1 MKKNKRA
8 DFLDYDRLNEL
19 RDAAIEK
26 RKRLPDIVWEKFEKA
41 FIIEYTHHSTAI
53 EGNTLSLAEVKLILE
68 DGISVGGKPLR
79 ETYEVANHEKAYAF
93 VKRLI
98 SDGRK
103 LDEDAI
109 KDIHHLLMENI
120 MPGGIYRNCDVRIT
134 GTDYKPPSANDAFY
148 RMKSFVTDLYT
159 KDAGSAVYFA
169 AWTHAEFVNIHPFAD
184 GNGRTAR
191 LLMNFRLMEDGFMP
205 ITIIPE
211 SRLIYYD
218 ALEAYDLDG
227 DLFPLT
233 EMLFLL
239 ERDRLEEFLGNGG

>member
-1 MKKNKRA
+1 MRRFKGRG
-8 DFLDYDRLNEL
+8 DFLDYERLNVL

-26 RKRLPDIVWEKFEKA
+26 RKLMPDIVWEKAEKA
-41 FIIEYTHHSTAI
+41 FIIEYTHQSTAI

-98 SDGRK
+98 ESGRK
-103 LDEDAI
+103 LDEGAI

-120 MPGGIYRNCDVRIT
+120 MPGGIYRDCDARIT
-134 GTDYKPPSANDAFY
+134 GSAYKPPSANDAFY
-148 RMKSFVTDLYT
+148 RMKSFAADLYAR
-159 KDAGSAVYFA
+159 DAGSAVYFA

-191 LLMNFRLMEDGFMP
+191 LLMNFRLMEGGFMP
-205 ITIIPE
+205 ITILPE

-233 EMLFLL
+233 EMIFL
-239 ERDRLEEFLGNGG
+239 EEKGRLEEFLGF